1 MLYPILKQNKRKTL
15 KVHVFSPSVPPENNT
30 KSVSEVQGTST
41 KIQRYIC
48 MYRDVCPFLLDYL
61 LFVHIQCIYIFSG
74 SRQTKAGIDTV

>member
-1 MLYPILKQNKRKTL
+1 MLYPILKQNKKIL

-48 MYRDVCPFLLDYL
+48 MYRDVCPFIR
-61 LFVHIQCIYIFSG
+61 LFTFCSYTVYIYIFSG
-74 SRQTKAGIDTV
+74 LSQTKAGIDTV